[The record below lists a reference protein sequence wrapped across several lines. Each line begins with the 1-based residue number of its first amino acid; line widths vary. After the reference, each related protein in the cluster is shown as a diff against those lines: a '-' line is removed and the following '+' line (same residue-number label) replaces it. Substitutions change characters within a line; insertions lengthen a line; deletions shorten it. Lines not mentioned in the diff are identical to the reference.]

1 MFITIGNKG
10 LSGQKNENINAS
22 KKSGYIF
29 TKQEEVIEL
38 PKNLKIRIMTPI
50 QQRPE

>member
-1 MFITIGNKG
+1 MFITIGNQG
-10 LSGQKNENINAS
+10 LTQRPENTNAS

-29 TKQEEVIEL
+29 TSQEKDVEL
-38 PKNLKIRIMTPI
+38 PENIKIRIMTPI